1 MLHDRDLGLQ
11 EMVPRAELL
20 SAVSEVEA
28 LRVENRSS
36 QSKVAALEA
45 EVELERANVA
55 RAASEAGKVR
65 SAQLN
70 MVPKSELA
78 EVLAQFEAARAKTAA
93 AEREHIRSTEELVN
107 RVAALEAEKT
117 GLLAAMQVMAVMQ
130 TRMLSLFMIDS
141 GLEAFWC

>member
-78 EVLAQFEAARAKTAA
+78 EVLAQFEAARAKAAA
-93 AEREHIRSTEELVN
+93 AEREHIRSAEELVN

-130 TRMLSLFMIDS
+130 TRMLSLLMIDF